1 MLDNRNS
8 GRNGA
13 AQPISGRK
21 PADAS
26 HIRPH
31 FPGENGGARILAAN
45 EWRCYNL
52 PGELRARKSKL
63 IQGKILAFAWIPLA
77 ESGLFKGLWRKKQK
91 NLVRAQLAPQVVR
104 WRPQRPF
111 QRRPAGQRPSP
122 VGGSSIAQISDFANT
137 A

>member
-26 HIRPH
+26 HIRPI
-31 FPGENGGARILAAN
+31 FRRER
-45 EWRCYNL
+45 WRAHPRRQRVAL
-52 PGELRARKSKL
+52 LQLTGVLRASKSKL

-91 NLVRAQLAPQVVR
+91 NLVRSQLAPEVVR
-104 WRPQRPF
+104 
-111 QRRPAGQRPSP
+111 
-122 VGGSSIAQISDFANT
+122 
-137 A
+137 